1 MLETKIMLGKTDIQ
15 ITPLGIGA
23 WSWGD
28 KIYWQYGRGYAE
40 ADVHAAFDASVTAGI
55 NFFDTAEFYG
65 FGESEKLLAKSARD
79 QRSSLVIAT
88 KIFPY
93 PWRLSASRL
102 IPTLRASLK
111 RLGVARVDLY
121 QMHYPT
127 PLVAIEAWMNAMADA
142 VQAGLTRAV
151 GVSNYSAEQTRR
163 ACDAL
168 ARRGVALASN
178 QVKYSLLDRRIE
190 RNGVMDVCRAAGVT
204 IIAYSPIEMGLLS
217 GKYTSDNPPP
227 GLRGQRY
234 HRAYL
239 ARIQPVIALLR
250 EMGTARSKTPAQV
263 ALNWTMCKGTVPI
276 PGAKNAHQAQE
287 NAGALGWR
295 LTADEIAA
303 LDVASDQ
310 VRRGAMN

>member
-1 MLETKIMLGKTDIQ
+1 MLETKIMLGKTDIA

-40 ADVHAAFDASVTAGI
+40 ADVHAAFDASVSAGI

-79 QRSSLVIAT
+79 QRSSIVIAT

-102 IPTLRASLK
+102 IPTLRASLM
-111 RLGVARVDLY
+111 RLGAERLDLY

-127 PLVAIEAWMNAMADA
+127 PLVAIETWMNAMADA

-190 RNGVMDVCRAAGVT
+190 RNGVMDVCRAAGIT

-217 GKYTSDNPPP
+217 GKYTPENLPP

-234 HRAYL
+234 RRAYL

-250 EMGTARSKTPAQV
+250 EIGAAREKTPAQV
-263 ALNWTMCKGTVPI
+263 ALNWTLCKGTVPI
-276 PGAKNAHQAQE
+276 PGAKNARQAQE

-303 LDVASDQ
+303 LDAASDQ
-310 VRRGAMN
+310 VR